1 MGILLIYTPNI
12 TSRHKYIFKLFFDE
26 IFRIDFQITNNLD
39 EFSAFNGAKLN
50 YSNQQFADELFI
62 ESFGLLDE
70 KGINQ
75 QEINVHLNE
84 EFPVFFSSQSEG
96 VLPFDVFSCSFYL
109 VSRYEEY
116 LPFVKDSHKRFQ
128 AENSL
133 AYNNDFL
140 QKPVINIWGKKL
152 IDKIKNRFPN
162 LPIKESEYQYIST
175 IDIDNAFYFR
185 EKGFVRSAAGFLSSF
200 FSFDF
205 KGIKQRFAVLMGA
218 EKDPYD
224 TYQLQLQI
232 QKKYN
237 LKVIYFFL
245 LADYGLND
253 KNISFTKRKFQLLIK
268 RLSDFAKI
276 GIHPSYS
283 SNSNHSKLLK
293 EIKRLE
299 TITKKEVTKSRQ
311 HFLKLTLPETYNHL
325 SDLGITDD
333 YTMGYASAV
342 GFRAS
347 ICTPFTFYNLDLETV
362 LPLKVHPFA
371 VMDATLLYYMKLNTE
386 EAMKKIS
393 DLIEEVKKVDGTFI
407 SLWHNDTFSDYKQWL
422 GWKDVYKNMIKLAS
436 S

>member
-1 MGILLIYTPNI
+1 M
-12 TSRHKYIFKLFFDE
+12 
-26 IFRIDFQITNNLD
+26 
-39 EFSAFNGAKLN
+39 
-50 YSNQQFADELFI
+50 
-62 ESFGLLDE
+62 
-70 KGINQ
+70 
-75 QEINVHLNE
+75 
-84 EFPVFFSSQSEG
+84 
-96 VLPFDVFSCSFYL
+96 
-109 VSRYEEY
+109 
-116 LPFVKDSHKRFQ
+116 
-128 AENSL
+128 
-133 AYNNDFL
+133 
-140 QKPVINIWGKKL
+140 
-152 IDKIKNRFPN
+152 
-162 LPIKESEYQYIST
+162 
-175 IDIDNAFYFR
+175 
-185 EKGFVRSAAGFLSSF
+185 
-200 FSFDF
+200 
-205 KGIKQRFAVLMGA
+205 
-218 EKDPYD
+218 
-224 TYQLQLQI
+224 
-232 QKKYN
+232 
-237 LKVIYFFL
+237 
-245 LADYGLND
+245 
-253 KNISFTKRKFQLLIK
+253 
-268 RLSDFAKI
+268 SDFAKI

-325 SDLGITDD
+325 CDLGIADD
-333 YTMGYASAV
+333 YTMGYASVV